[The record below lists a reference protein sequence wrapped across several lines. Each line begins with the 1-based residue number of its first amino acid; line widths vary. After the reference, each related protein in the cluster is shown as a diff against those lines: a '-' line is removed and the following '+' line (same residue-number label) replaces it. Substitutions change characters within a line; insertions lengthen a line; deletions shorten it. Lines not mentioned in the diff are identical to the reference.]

1 MHECRIPT
9 FSGCPPSPW
18 GSARIIPLPP
28 RGGAQVSSASL
39 RIAEPSETARA
50 DGFGCLA
57 RDTAFGRFRDRVAV
71 SFLAPT
77 RG

>member
-9 FSGCPPSPW
+9 FSSCPPSP
-18 GSARIIPLPP
+18 GSARMNSPAAE
-28 RGGAQVSSASL
+28 RGPQVSSASL